1 MTRHDPD
8 PPRRVQPRPW
18 LWLPLALLAL
28 PLGGCPVALVA
39 GGVGGYEVGTDERT
53 VGRQTDDAVITT
65 RIKTQLLADREI
77 RGLNIDVD
85 TLEGRV
91 TLSGKVRNRDEA
103 ARAEAIARD
112 VKGVLSVDS
121 RLIYSEP

>member
-1 MTRHDPD
+1 MGRAARWPA
-8 PPRRVQPRPW
+8 
-18 LWLPLALLAL
+18 LLLPLLLC
-28 PLGGCPVALVA
+28 GCPVALVA

-77 RGLNIDVD
+77 HGLNIDVD

-91 TLSGKVRNRDEA
+91 TLSGKVHNRDEA

-112 VKGVLSVDS
+112 VKGVLSVES
-121 RLIYSEP
+121 RLIYSQP